1 MRCRTVSLAGHR
13 SQPSNRAKRQRVIS
27 SAWMFPSLA
36 LPAAFFLSGAA
47 GLIFQVVWL
56 YRCGLVLGSS
66 VAAVTVVLSGFMAGL
81 ALGNALAARFAAR
94 VRPSRS

>member
-1 MRCRTVSLAGHR
+1 
-13 SQPSNRAKRQRVIS
+13 
-27 SAWMFPSLA
+27 MFPSLA

-66 VAAVTVVLSGFMAGL
+66 VAAATVVLSGFMAGL
-81 ALGNALAARFAAR
+81 AIGNALAASSRLPSS
-94 VRPSRS
+94 VPSRLRLARTASSPWPA